1 MLPSSSLAAAQPS
14 GRPVAGSAASRTIGR
29 LRSGTRLTVAT
40 GRAGSTRAPHLA
52 TSTPTSRTSCIWVST
67 WKLGIFFVFAKGLRA
82 QRAGRVAP
90 RRGGAKRRAA
100 ALGAAQRRKAPPQAA
115 ERRAAH
121 KAWFSAFNFPPI
133 IEKQKMLTGTSAGIR
148 PVLQLRRSLGTE
160 LHGYT
165 IK

>member
-1 MLPSSSLAAAQPS
+1 MILM
-14 GRPVAGSAASRTIGR
+14 V
-29 LRSGTRLTVAT
+29 V
-40 GRAGSTRAPHLA
+40 
-52 TSTPTSRTSCIWVST
+52 VST
-67 WKLGIFFVFAKGLRA
+67 WFLALLLFTVRALTAHHLTALRGAGGSARALRSRDPIYTQYGIFFVVAKGLRA

-90 RRGGAKRRAA
+90 RRGRTKRRAA
-100 ALGAAQRRKAPPQAA
+100 ALVAAQRRKAPPQAA

-121 KAWFSAFNFPPI
+121 KVCFSAFNFPPI

>member
-1 MLPSSSLAAAQPS
+1 MAHGEAPE
-14 GRPVAGSAASRTIGR
+14 SADDGLRGESRGER
-29 LRSGTRLTVAT
+29 EPRGEHGGEDEPGTQL
-40 GRAGSTRAPHLA
+40 SMIMRAPGQGFLLSA
-52 TSTPTSRTSCIWVST
+52 SVQVW
-67 WKLGIFFVFAKGLRA
+67 GIFSVFPKSLRA

-121 KAWFSAFNFPPI
+121 KACFSAFNFAPI

>member
-1 MLPSSSLAAAQPS
+1 MAHVALPHRERKWRGPPQGLRRASWRRLAPTT
-14 GRPVAGSAASRTIGR
+14 RPERPHTPGAG
-29 LRSGTRLTVAT
+29 LTAE
-40 GRAGSTRAPHLA
+40 
-52 TSTPTSRTSCIWVST
+52 
-67 WKLGIFFVFAKGLRA
+67 KNGIFSVFPKSLRA

-121 KAWFSAFNFPPI
+121 KACFSAFNFPPI

>member
-1 MLPSSSLAAAQPS
+1 MS
-14 GRPVAGSAASRTIGR
+14 GVNFVYFCE
-29 LRSGTRLTVAT
+29 SGLFENEPT
-40 GRAGSTRAPHLA
+40 APAEPYAEQAHFFVFA
-52 TSTPTSRTSCIWVST
+52 
-67 WKLGIFFVFAKGLRA
+67 KLGIFFVFAKGLRA

-121 KAWFSAFNFPPI
+121 NAWFSAFNFPPI
-133 IEKQKMLTGTSAGIR
+133 IEKHKMLTGTSAGIR

>member
-1 MLPSSSLAAAQPS
+1 MFESGLISL
-14 GRPVAGSAASRTIGR
+14 
-29 LRSGTRLTVAT
+29 
-40 GRAGSTRAPHLA
+40 
-52 TSTPTSRTSCIWVST
+52 
-67 WKLGIFFVFAKGLRA
+67 KYGIFFVFPKSLRA

-165 IK
+165 IKKLRFHRKTPRKSPNGKVLSACLPSISRDLLAISN

>member
-1 MLPSSSLAAAQPS
+1 MVTRAIPANSAFLSKNAIIRHFFHVSRKAARAA
-14 GRPVAGSAASRTIGR
+14 RRARSAPEGQKIAP
-29 LRSGTRLTVAT
+29 RSG
-40 GRAGSTRAPHLA
+40 AG
-52 TSTPTSRTSCIWVST
+52 C
-67 WKLGIFFVFAKGLRA
+67 
-82 QRAGRVAP
+82 
-90 RRGGAKRRAA
+90 RAA

-121 KAWFSAFNFPPI
+121 KEWFSAFNFPPI

>member
-1 MLPSSSLAAAQPS
+1 MLSLTLFWRKWFIIENEHQRHPQCAEQAHHTAA
-14 GRPVAGSAASRTIGR
+14 V
-29 LRSGTRLTVAT
+29 
-40 GRAGSTRAPHLA
+40 
-52 TSTPTSRTSCIWVST
+52 
-67 WKLGIFFVFAKGLRA
+67 KNGIFFVFPKSLRA

>member
-1 MLPSSSLAAAQPS
+1 MYCLN
-14 GRPVAGSAASRTIGR
+14 RPYRASRVR
-29 LRSGTRLTVAT
+29 LCRPLALSGGGGVRIPGNAEQ
-40 GRAGSTRAPHLA
+40 
-52 TSTPTSRTSCIWVST
+52 
-67 WKLGIFFVFAKGLRA
+67 LGIFSVFPKSLRA

-121 KAWFSAFNFPPI
+121 KAWFSAFNFPSI